1 MELKEIKE
9 LMKLIKEED
18 LGEIKVDIGSEKL
31 YLKNSK
37 TSNVNIQSFQ
47 EKIVL
52 EEEPEP
58 AKEIIKSKN
67 VGKIKF
73 LNIEKDMEV
82 KEGTKLAV
90 IETIGVNTDVKATA
104 SGVLTE
110 IFIADQS
117 IVDYGKNL
125 FFQHFLIL

>member
-18 LGEIKVDIGSEKL
+18 LGEIKLNIGTEKL

-37 TSNVNIQSFQ
+37 ESNVSVQSFH

-104 SGVLTE
+104 SGILTE

-125 FFQHFLIL
+125 FEIELS

>member
-1 MELKEIKE
+1 
-9 LMKLIKEED
+9 
-18 LGEIKVDIGSEKL
+18 
-31 YLKNSK
+31 
-37 TSNVNIQSFQ
+37 
-47 EKIVL
+47 
-52 EEEPEP
+52 
-58 AKEIIKSKN
+58 
-67 VGKIKF
+67 
-73 LNIEKDMEV
+73 MEV

-125 FFQHFLIL
+125 FEIELS

>member
-18 LGEIKVDIGSEKL
+18 LGEIKLNIGTEKL

-37 TSNVNIQSFQ
+37 ESNVSVQSFH

-90 IETIGVNTDVKATA
+90 IETIGVNTDVKAPA

-125 FFQHFLIL
+125 FEIELS

>member
-18 LGEIKVDIGSEKL
+18 LGEIKLNIGTEKL

-37 TSNVNIQSFQ
+37 EPNVSVQSFH

-125 FFQHFLIL
+125 FEIELS

>member
-9 LMKLIKEED
+9 LMKLIKEEN
-18 LGEIKVDIGSEKL
+18 LGEIKLNIGTEKL

-37 TSNVNIQSFQ
+37 ESNVSVQSFH

-82 KEGTKLAV
+82 KEGAKLAV
-90 IETIGVNTDVKATA
+90 IETIGVDTDVKATA
-104 SGVLTE
+104 SGILTE

-125 FFQHFLIL
+125 FEIELS